1 MIILKRQEV
10 RPIMNSNTPKYPKIL
25 AFLKKIELPMIFL
38 SFIWFCILIT
48 ELVNGTSP
56 VLSGFGTGIWVLFIL
71 YFAMRMSTVVNRT
84 ELLRQNWPFVLAIL
98 VSTLRFFPL
107 LQAFPLVRIL
117 TATFGMQVI
126 WIFASAVVGMR
137 ILRRKVG
144 HRGAGYV
151 LALTF
156 VVLFAGAAGMLH
168 FEGSVQDPLG
178 IHTYLRALWW
188 TAMQLSN
195 MGSGYVIKTTGGRII
210 CLGISIYAVVIF
222 GYITALLASFLI
234 DREIKEPKAEI
245 SYQKSVNELKEEII
259 QLRRLIEDTFKNGS
273 ITRIK
278 SK

>member
-1 MIILKRQEV
+1 
-10 RPIMNSNTPKYPKIL
+10 MNSNTPKYPKIL

-56 VLSGFGTGIWVLFIL
+56 VLSDFGTGIWVLFIL
-71 YFAMRMSTVVNRT
+71 YFAMRMATVVSRT
-84 ELLRQNWPFVLAIL
+84 DLIKQNWPFVLAIL
-98 VSTLRFFPL
+98 VSTLRFFPF
-107 LQAFPLVRIL
+107 LQSFPLVRVL

-144 HRGAGYV
+144 HRGTGYV
-151 LALTF
+151 LALTA

-168 FEGSVQDPLG
+168 FEGGVVETEG

-188 TAMQLSN
+188 TAMQLTN
-195 MGSGYVIKTTGGRII
+195 MGSGYVIKTTGGRVI
-210 CLGISIYAVVIF
+210 CLGISVYAVVIF

-234 DREIKEPKAEI
+234 DHETKEPKAEI
-245 SYQKSVNELKEEII
+245 AYQKSMQELKEEII
-259 QLRRLIEDTFKNGS
+259 QLHRLIESAFKNGS
-273 ITRIK
+273 IPKIK
-278 SK
+278 SKKQVDSIIP

>member
-1 MIILKRQEV
+1 
-10 RPIMNSNTPKYPKIL
+10 
-25 AFLKKIELPMIFL
+25 MIFL

-56 VLSGFGTGIWVLFIL
+56 VLSGFGTGIWILFIL
-71 YFAMRMSTVVNRT
+71 YFAMRMVTVTNRIKF
-84 ELLRQNWPFVLAIL
+84 LKQNWPFVLAIF
-98 VSTLRFFPL
+98 VSTLRFFPF
-107 LQAFPLVRIL
+107 LQSFPLVRVL

-137 ILRRKVG
+137 ILRRNIG
-144 HRGAGYV
+144 HRGTGYV

-156 VVLFAGAAGMLH
+156 VVLFSGAAGMLH
-168 FEGSVQDPLG
+168 FEGNVEDPQG

-210 CLGISIYAVVIF
+210 DLGVSIYAVVIF

-245 SYQKSVNELKEEII
+245 AYQKSVQALQEEII
-259 QLRRLIEDTFKNGS
+259 QLRRLIEDTFKKGS
-273 ITRIK
+273 IPKTK
-278 SK
+278 PKNT

>member
-1 MIILKRQEV
+1 
-10 RPIMNSNTPKYPKIL
+10 MNNNAPKNPKIL
-25 AFLKKIELPMIFL
+25 AILKKIELPMIFL
-38 SFIWFCILIT
+38 SFVWFCILIT

-56 VLSGFGTGIWVLFIL
+56 VLSDFGTVIWILFIL
-71 YFAMRMSTVVNRT
+71 YFVMRMVSVTKRT

-98 VSTLRFFPL
+98 VSTLRFFPF
-107 LQAFPLVRIL
+107 LQTFPLVRIL

-137 ILRRKVG
+137 ILRRNIG

-156 VVLFAGAAGMLH
+156 VVLFSGAAGMLH
-168 FEGSVQDPLG
+168 FEGNVQDPQC

-210 CLGISIYAVVIF
+210 DLAVSVYAVVIF

-234 DREIKEPKAEI
+234 DRKIQEPKAEI
-245 SYQKSVNELKEEII
+245 AYQKSVQALQEEII
-259 QLRRLIEDTFKNGS
+259 QLRRLIEDTFQKGS
-273 ITRIK
+273 I
-278 SK
+278 SKFVSISSPKEKGS